1 MMVYEQK
8 MDSLSS
14 GVLRIELLDCFEQ
27 LLQTLDSF
35 CIAIRQDDLPVWV
48 SHTAA
53 ELDDVLTMRLKTIQ
67 LYRALWYEG
76 SEDGRETLTCPGIV
90 GASPATLIA
99 AQSCNVAKDRF
110 KAATLA
116 LKKLGRVEAKAVMT
130 DLHRRQQSVA
140 LAMRRM
146 GAARLNLKQAYR
158 RIPLLEECPLKIG
171 FTWSRQGRVIQR
183 TSLEEAQRLLEQRV
197 ETPQI
202 TMERR
207 KLAELGSDE
216 VLARVRSVCPHL
228 RANLVFAAS
237 DHSGVRRRLMQAPL
251 PILVPLPSGQS
262 LPEFAPVAPEPPV
275 SPRLRRADVRIE
287 DEPFLPSVRIHRY
300 RFPYRQG

>member
-1 MMVYEQK
+1 MVYEQK
-8 MDSLSS
+8 NDSLSS
-14 GVLRIELLDCFEQ
+14 GVLRIELLNCFEQ

-35 CIAIRQDDLPVWV
+35 CAAIRQDDLPVWV
-48 SHTAA
+48 SHTEA
-53 ELDDVLTMRLKTIQ
+53 ELDDVLKMRLKVIQ

-90 GASPATLIA
+90 GASPETLIA
-99 AQSCNVAKDRF
+99 ARICNAAKDRF
-110 KAATLA
+110 KTATLA
-116 LKKLGRVEAKAVMT
+116 LKRLGRVEAKAVMT

-183 TSLEEAQRLLEQRV
+183 TSVEEAQRLLEQRV
-197 ETPQI
+197 EAPQI
-202 TMERR
+202 TIERR

-228 RANLVFAAS
+228 RANLVFSTS
-237 DHSGVRRRLMQAPL
+237 DGSGVWRRLMQAPL
-251 PILVPLPSGQS
+251 PILVPLQVGQS
-262 LPEFAPVAPEPPV
+262 LPEFAPVASEPPV
-275 SPRLRRADVRIE
+275 NPRLRRADVRIE
-287 DEPFLPSVRIHRY
+287 DEPYLPSVRIHRY
-300 RFPYRQG
+300 RLPYRR